1 MAFATKELIDLMDI
15 KIFVDTDADIRL
27 ARRLKRDISERGR
40 TIDSVLAQYNKYVK
54 PSFEF
59 YIAPTMHYADIIV
72 PRGGDNNI
80 AIDLIVK
87 LVNRE
92 LQQVRCSFPSLIF

>member
-1 MAFATKELIDLMDI
+1 MAFATKEILDLMDL

-27 ARRLKRDISERGR
+27 SRRLKRDIGERGR
-40 TIDSVLAQYNKYVK
+40 NIESVLAQYNKYVK
-54 PSFEF
+54 PAFDF
-59 YIAPTMHYADIIV
+59 YIAPTMTFADIIV

-87 LVNRE
+87 HVHRE
-92 LQQVRCSFPSLIF
+92 LSVVSL